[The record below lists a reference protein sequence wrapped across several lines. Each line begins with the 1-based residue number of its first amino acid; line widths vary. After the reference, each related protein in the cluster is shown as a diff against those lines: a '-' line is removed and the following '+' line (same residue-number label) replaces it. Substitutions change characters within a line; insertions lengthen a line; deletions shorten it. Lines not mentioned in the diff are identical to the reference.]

1 MDSDEEQRPSSPDEA
16 SLFDDERSL
25 LSDHE
30 QAPRMAWQEGQRK
43 SLETQLYVSHS
54 LSAWN
59 SRLFEFGAVLFLAS
73 IFPNTLLPMSVYALT
88 RSASAIVSSQPVGA
102 WIDSGNRLNI
112 VRTSI
117 ILQRLPVAASCGIL
131 WLMEKKVHDLQDAQV
146 YGLLAVLC
154 VLAGV
159 EKVSAMANTIAV
171 ERDWVVVM
179 TDDDDGDWRRS
190 KSCFFVLITLL
201 ALLLIRCSN

>member
-1 MDSDEEQRPSSPDEA
+1 MDSDEGRRPSSPDEA

-179 TDDDDGDWRRS
+179 TDDDDDWRRS
-190 KSCFFVLITLL
+190 KSCFSLW
-201 ALLLIRCSN
+201 SHY

>member
-179 TDDDDGDWRRS
+179 TDDDDDWRRS
-190 KSCFFVLITLL
+190 KSCFFVLVTLL

>member
-1 MDSDEEQRPSSPDEA
+1 MDSDEERRPSSPDEA

-102 WIDSGNRLNI
+102 WIDNGNRLNI

-179 TDDDDGDWRRS
+179 TDDDDDWRRS
-190 KSCFFVLITLL
+190 KSCFSLW
-201 ALLLIRCSN
+201 SHY